1 MGLHALSEPL
11 LHRKHRTAEGEKNK
25 ERKRDRE
32 TGIAISPGE
41 KGVVFDSELI
51 STVDFPCMITDCKI
65 KSLDLV
71 KIYEL

>member
-1 MGLHALSEPL
+1 MHSVSHCCTGNTEQQ
-11 LHRKHRTAEGEKNK
+11 RGENK

-41 KGVVFDSELI
+41 KCVVFDSELI